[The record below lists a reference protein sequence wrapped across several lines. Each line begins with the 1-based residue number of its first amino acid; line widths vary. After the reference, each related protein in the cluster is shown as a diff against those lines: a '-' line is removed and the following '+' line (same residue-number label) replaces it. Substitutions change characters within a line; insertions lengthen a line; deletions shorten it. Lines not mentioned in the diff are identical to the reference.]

1 MATTLER
8 YDNMAITNLSAP
20 RNAESSNAVRFSID
34 MQELILVEV
43 SNDKTLAAKHQKTS
57 RGQKPNKEPEKKTE
71 ETSRSLAKGLLN
83 KITAGL

>member
-1 MATTLER
+1 MRTAIW
-8 YDNMAITNLSAP
+8 AITNLSAP

-43 SNDKTLAAKHQKTS
+43 SNVDTLAAKHQKTS
-57 RGQKPNKEPEKKTE
+57 RGQKPNKPPEPKAKE